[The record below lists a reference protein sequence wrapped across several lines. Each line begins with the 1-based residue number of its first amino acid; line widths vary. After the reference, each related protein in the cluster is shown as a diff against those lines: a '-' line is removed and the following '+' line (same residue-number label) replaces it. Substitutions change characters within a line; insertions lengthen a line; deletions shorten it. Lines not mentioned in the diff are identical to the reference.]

1 MNVEVAQ
8 RLAELRRKR
17 GYSQESLAHELGL
30 SRQAVSK
37 WERAESSPDTEN
49 LIALAKLYG
58 VSLDGLLRVDEDVED
73 DMAFE
78 RAERADS
85 AERAR
90 EVREREQAAREQDRA
105 MASQATEAAA
115 QASRAAAQAAEAA
128 AAASKHATEAAAW
141 QAPEQKKGPWRSF
154 PYGIVMV
161 ILFFVLG
168 LTGSFKIAWL
178 VFLTIPIYHWV
189 ARILDDAHARSEDA
203 AAAPTASAPHAPD
216 VPAGSEGGR

>member
-58 VSLDGLLRVDEDVED
+58 VSLDELLRVDEDVED
-73 DMAFE
+73 DVAFE

-85 AERAR
+85 AEQAR
-90 EVREREQAAREQDRA
+90 EARERERAAREQDRA

-128 AAASKHATEAAAW
+128 AAAGKHATEAAAW
-141 QAPEQKKGPWRSF
+141 QASDQTKGPWRSF

-161 ILFFVLG
+161 ILFFILG
-168 LTGSFKIAWL
+168 FAGSFGTSWL
-178 VFLTIPIYHWV
+178 VFLTIPIYHWI
-189 ARILDDAHARSEDA
+189 ARIVDDACARGESTA
-203 AAAPTASAPHAPD
+203 AGVPHAPEASAD
-216 VPAGSEGGR
+216 SEGGR